1 MAGNFN
7 SFIVKKKK
15 VPTID
20 ARHKSSRKGEGRSPT
35 TRTYSMCEHLKIAT
49 TTTFQM
55 REHWHRNCGVQ
66 ERRQRRMTKVQ
77 VLVPVMKGVES
88 EGVRTKTKRT
98 RRRRRRMITTT

>member
-15 VPTID
+15 LPTMD
-20 ARHKSSRKGEGRSPT
+20 ARHKSVRKGEGRSPI
-35 TRTYSMCEHLKIAT
+35 TRTHFMSEHLKTVT

-55 REHWHRNCGVQ
+55 QEHWHRNCGVQ
-66 ERRQRRMTKVQ
+66 ERRQRRITKVQ
-77 VLVPVMKGVES
+77 ELVPVMKGMGS

-98 RRRRRRMITTT
+98 RRRRRMISTT